1 MMRGIVK
8 GKWIIILAWIV
19 IVAGLLFTAPG
30 MADLVREKGNLDVPE
45 GYSSSLAAD
54 LLKDIQQEG
63 DSSAALVFTSE
74 KKLSE
79 RDMLEIE
86 QGINSLEKD
95 KSKLGIAGIMTHFN
109 EPALKEQL
117 VSEDGKTVLVSL
129 TMNMKDR
136 EPKQVIEA
144 LYNRMKGNKVDHYFT
159 GDWII
164 SEDLN
169 TNSQEGLKKTEGIT
183 VVFILVVLLLVFR
196 SVVTPIIPLITVGF
210 SYLASQ
216 SVVAFLVDRFDFP
229 ISSYTQIFLVAVLFG
244 IGTDYCI
251 LLLSRYKEELAK
263 QESILEAIVETYRTG
278 GKTVFY
284 SGLAVMIGFAAIGFS
299 TFKLYQSA
307 AAVAIGVAFL
317 LLALYTVVPF
327 FMAVFGMKLF
337 WPSKG
342 KLEHKESRF
351 WGFLGTFALNRPV
364 IALTFVAVVCV
375 PFLLTYNGEVSYNSL
390 EEAGDDVPSIRA
402 FNIIAES
409 FGPGQSMPTQIV
421 INNDEQMNSEEYI
434 GLAEKISASLSK
446 IEGVDTVRSVTRPTG
461 EPIKELFVPN
471 QAATLEEGIGKGND
485 GIEEISKG
493 LKTAGSELSKSSPQL
508 KKATDGIDSLIK
520 GTDELKGGVGQV
532 QTGLGKIEQ
541 GIRDGSMGSG
551 EINKGL
557 KEINT
562 NLRQL
567 AEGTTQLTK
576 GYRDAASGLGTVKK
590 EYDGI
595 QNNINT
601 MAKSLGRLDSAFKGL
616 ENSNPEL
623 LADGNY
629 QTIKQTVQGVESGL
643 VPVAAGMRELNK
655 NLAAIQGGLGKANKN
670 LADVASGQTKLAA
683 GIEKLIAGVSELQ
696 NGLMT
701 AANGQ
706 NQIIGNLSS
715 FEGGLDSINNGQ
727 QELLTGFS
735 GLNGQMNELSDGLTN
750 SSKGLDQVHDGLNS
764 TESYLSGL
772 AAVEDSIAGVHI
784 PKELLESDDFAQ
796 VLETYLPG
804 NHKIMTLDVIFKK
817 NPYSNDAINKIDDLE
832 AAVKQA
838 TLDTKL
844 EHAEVA
850 IGGTTSTYNDLG
862 NLSDADFSR
871 TVTLMLSGIAI
882 ILFLMLRSVVMPIY
896 LILSLILTY
905 FTAASITE
913 LLYVDLLG
921 YDGIGWAVPFF
932 AFVILIALGIDYSI
946 FLMDR
951 FNEYKDR
958 PVKEAML
965 VAMRKMGTVIISAAI
980 ILGGT
985 FAAMM
990 PAGVLSLLQI
1000 ATLILIGLVLYVLVI
1015 LPLFIPVM
1023 AKLFGRANWWPFV
1036 NHKNSDK

>member
-8 GKWIIILAWIV
+8 GKWVILLAWIV
-19 IVAGLLFTAPG
+19 IVAGLLLTAPG

-54 LLKDIQQEG
+54 LLNDIQKEG

-74 KKLSE
+74 KKLSDT
-79 RDMLEIE
+79 DMLEIE
-86 QGINSLEKD
+86 QGIQALEKD
-95 KSKLGIAGIMTHFN
+95 QTKLGIAGITTHFN
-109 EPALKEQL
+109 EPDLKDQL

-136 EPKQVIEA
+136 EPKQVLAA
-144 LYNRMKGNKVDHYFT
+144 LYDRIEDNKVEHYFT

-251 LLLSRYKEELAK
+251 LLLSRYKEELSK

-351 WGFLGTFALNRPV
+351 WGFLGTFSLNRPV
-364 IALTFVAVVCV
+364 IALTFVAVICV
-375 PFLLTYNGEVSYNSL
+375 PFLLTYDGEVSYNSL
-390 EEAGDDVPSIRA
+390 EEAGDDVPSIMA

-421 INNDEQMNSEEYI
+421 IDNDEQMNSEEYI
-434 GLAEKISASLSK
+434 GLAEKISESLSK
-446 IEGVDTVRSVTRPTG
+446 VDGVDTVRSVTRPTG

-471 QAATLEEGIGKGND
+471 QAATLGEGIGKGNK
-485 GIEEISKG
+485 GIEEISNG

-508 KKATDGIDSLIK
+508 KQATDGIDSLIK
-520 GTDELKGGVGQV
+520 GTDELKGGVGKV

-541 GIRDGSMGSG
+541 GIRDGSMGSK

-567 AEGTTQLTK
+567 AAGTNQLAK
-576 GYRDAASGLGTVKK
+576 GYRDAASGLGTIRK

-595 QNNINT
+595 QGNLTT
-601 MAKSLGRLDSAFKGL
+601 MAKSLSRLDSAFKGL
-616 ENSNPEL
+616 ENSNPNL
-623 LADGNY
+623 LTNGNY

-643 VPVAAGMRELNK
+643 VPAAAGMKELNK
-655 NLAAIQGGLGKANKN
+655 NLAVIQGGVGTANKS
-670 LADVASGQTKLAA
+670 LAEIAGGQTKLAA
-683 GIEKLIAGVSELQ
+683 GIEKLITGVSELQ
-696 NGLMT
+696 TGLNA

-727 QELLTGFS
+727 QKLLTGFS
-735 GLNGQMNELSDGLTN
+735 GLDGQMNELSNGLTK

-796 VLETYLPG
+796 VLDTYLPG
-804 NHKIMTLDVIFKK
+804 DHKIMTLDVIFKN
-817 NPYSNDAINKIDDLE
+817 NPYSNDAINKIDELE

-850 IGGTTSTYNDLG
+850 IGGTTSTYHDLG

-871 TVTLMLSGIAI
+871 TVLLMLSGIAI
-882 ILFLMLRSVVMPIY
+882 ILFLMLRSLVMPIY

-905 FTAASITE
+905 YTAASITE
-913 LLYVDLLG
+913 LIYVDLLG

-951 FNEYKDR
+951 FNEFKEQ
-958 PVKEAML
+958 PVREAML
-965 VAMRKMGTVIISAAI
+965 LAMRKMGTVIISAAI

-1000 ATLILIGLVLYVLVI
+1000 ATLILIGLVLYALLI

-1036 NHKNSDK
+1036 NHKR